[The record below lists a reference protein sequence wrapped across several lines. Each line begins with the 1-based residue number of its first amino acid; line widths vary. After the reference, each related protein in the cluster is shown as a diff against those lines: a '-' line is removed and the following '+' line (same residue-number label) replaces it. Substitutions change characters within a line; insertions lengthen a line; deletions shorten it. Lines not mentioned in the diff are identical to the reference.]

1 MPQTNFSFIFSF
13 FANCFILFGVGGFFR
28 RLVRTHFILR
38 RYHGN
43 WIQGHWIWKV
53 ISLSFTDSSYLKLF
67 LLNII
72 FYLLEFIHWH
82 TLLSKMSK
90 KLHLTITPREKWRE
104 RESVIK
110 HVPYSFGSKFPPK
123 TERTTYCHDIYSFL
137 NLWWT
142 RQFPAYNWD
151 LF

>member
-53 ISLSFTDSSYLKLF
+53 ISLSFTNSSYLKLF

-72 FYLLEFIHWH
+72 FLFPWIHSLTH
-82 TLLSKMSK
+82 FTVKDVK
-90 KLHLTITPREKWRE
+90 KLHLTITPREKWRV
-104 RESVIK
+104 RESVSK

-123 TERTTYCHDIYSFL
+123 TERTTYCHDI
-137 NLWWT
+137 
-142 RQFPAYNWD
+142 
-151 LF
+151 